1 MQNNS
6 IYYNGNKKEIECR
19 KHQKELEEV
28 EIECGPIR
36 VDDCIGKKMTFLHD
50 PDGCRRDCMNKVGR
64 EKAI

>member
-1 MQNNS
+1 M
-6 IYYNGNKKEIECR
+6 E
-19 KHQKELEEV
+19 ELEEV

-50 PDGCRRDCMNKVGR
+50 PDVCRRDCMNKVGR

>member
-1 MQNNS
+1 M
-6 IYYNGNKKEIECR
+6 
-19 KHQKELEEV
+19 KELEEV

-64 EKAI
+64 EKAIQGA

>member
-1 MQNNS
+1 M
-6 IYYNGNKKEIECR
+6 
-19 KHQKELEEV
+19 KELEEV

-64 EKAI
+64 EKAYLRQHNMVNVIRIHVQIE